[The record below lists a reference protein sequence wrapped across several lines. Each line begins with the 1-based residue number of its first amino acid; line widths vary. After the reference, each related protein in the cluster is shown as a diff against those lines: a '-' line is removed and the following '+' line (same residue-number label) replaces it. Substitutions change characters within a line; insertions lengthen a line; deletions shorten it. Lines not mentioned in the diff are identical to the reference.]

1 MAMTRR
7 VGRAY
12 AGVIRWAILL
22 AFLNFIAFLVLFLNS
37 QESVNVWVSNASGIA
52 IPLLAG
58 IGCFGFRQTASYK
71 RLSQV
76 KHLPVMLGGAAL
88 SYGLGML
95 VYTYEKKVLN
105 IPTANPGGG
114 DFFFLL
120 QYLFFIGAIA
130 LWPSKPLPGAMRWR
144 TWSDAVVLLT
154 ALMAFGWVY
163 LIGPAV
169 KESDLNSIAILIST
183 AYPVLDI
190 LIIFSVLQMMRKG
203 FDPRFRVATHIFVM
217 GLTINTVGDL
227 YLAISQIDGL
237 YQVGN
242 WLDMSWPLTAS
253 LAAISGMIVKVRMQV
268 PGFREAQNDDR
279 IIVAQRT
286 WTLYAPYVLVPAVG
300 ALIIQVAWTEH
311 SPFIRNGLYLFG
323 LALIIAILLRQLI
336 VIAEN
341 GSLYG
346 KLRDAYDELEVKS
359 MQVSLAADDAERIN
373 ERLREMTEE
382 LSGQNRTL
390 AESNEVLEEMAT
402 RDGMTGLAN
411 HRSFQERL
419 RAEVSKSTR
428 HKHPLALALIDVDF
442 FKQYNDHYGH
452 PAGDDVLRSIAR
464 LLQETT
470 REGDLAARYGGE
482 EFALLLPFVDR
493 EEAMR
498 TLDRLREA
506 VATFPFK
513 HRRVTLSIGLCMISD
528 DYSYAE
534 KMIEQADKALYSA
547 KSRGRNQVVCATEL
561 APISLADSD
570 SEALRFDA
578 GTPMGFASI
587 LAAGLQ
593 YHPQALAHEPQS
605 ALIAGLLAT
614 LELKDPMSRG
624 LPQRVLWFAM
634 RLAHEAVQRGD
645 LQMTPSAIRGLGYGA
660 LLHDIGRIGI
670 PESLLT
676 SSAQFTPE
684 ERSQVEA
691 HATLGAELLRK
702 FPGLAPGIPLVLH
715 HHERWDGRGYPEG
728 LSNESIPRG
737 ARILAYADAFMAM
750 SSDRPYAAK
759 RSYLE
764 ICEEFKRQ
772 AGKQFDPE
780 LLPAFLA
787 VPEHEW
793 DRLRNCEQVDWS
805 TQPRAA

>member
-1 MAMTRR
+1 MTRT
-7 VGRAY
+7 VGKAY
-12 AGVIRWAILL
+12 AGVMRWAIFLGILNL
-22 AFLNFIAFLVLFLNS
+22 AAFASLFFDLGKGLS
-37 QESVNVWVSNASGIA
+37 GWISDISGIA
-52 IPLLAG
+52 IPILAG
-58 IGCFGFRQTASYK
+58 IGCFGFRKAAGYN

-76 KHLPVMLGGAAL
+76 KHLPAVLGGAAL
-88 SYGLGML
+88 TYGLGMMI
-95 VYTYEKKVLN
+95 YTYQTKILHH
-105 IPTANPGGG
+105 PGYLGGG

-120 QYLFFIGAIA
+120 QYVFFIIAII

-144 TWSDAVVLLT
+144 TWSDAFVLLIG
-154 ALMAFGWVY
+154 LLAFGWVY
-163 LIGPAV
+163 LVGPAIR
-169 KESDLNSIAILIST
+169 ESDLNALSILVNT

-190 LIIFSVLQMMRKG
+190 LIIFSILQMMRKG
-203 FDPRFRVATHIFVM
+203 FDPRFRVATHLLVF

-227 YLAISQIDGL
+227 NYFISQIDGT
-237 YQVGN
+237 YMVGN
-242 WLDMSWPLTAS
+242 WLDVSWPLTAS
-253 LAAISGMIVKVRMQV
+253 MVAIAGMLIKIRMQV

-300 ALIIQVAWTEH
+300 ALVVQVAWTEP

-323 LALIIAILLRQLI
+323 LALIIAILVRQLI

-346 KLRDAYDELEVKS
+346 KLRDAYDELEEKNL
-359 MQVSLAADDAERIN
+359 QISLAADETERMN
-373 ERLREMTEE
+373 NRLREMANE
-382 LSGQNRTL
+382 LSGQNQTL
-390 AESNEVLEEMAT
+390 AKSNEELEEMAT

-411 HRSFQERL
+411 HRAFQERL
-419 RAEVSKSTR
+419 RAEVSKSVR
-428 HKHPLALALIDVDF
+428 YKHPLALALIDVDF

-452 PAGDDVLRSIAR
+452 PAGDDVLRSIAK

-493 EEAMR
+493 TEAMR

-528 DYSYAE
+528 DHCYPE

-561 APISLADSD
+561 APVSLAEADADS
-570 SEALRFDA
+570 LRFDA

-624 LPQRVLWFAM
+624 LPQRVMWFAM
-634 RLAHEAVQRGD
+634 RLAHEAIQRGD

-670 PESLLT
+670 AESLLNY
-676 SSAQFTPE
+676 SAQFTPE
-684 ERSQVEA
+684 QRSQIEA
-691 HATLGAELLRK
+691 HSNLGADLIRK
-702 FPGLAPGIPLVLH
+702 FPGLAPGIPLILH
-715 HHERWDGRGYPEG
+715 HHERWDGNGYPEG
-728 LSNESIPRG
+728 LTDESIPKG

-759 RSYLE
+759 RTYLE
-764 ICEEFKRQ
+764 ICGEFRKQ

-780 LLPAFLA
+780 LLEAFLA
-787 VPEHEW
+787 VPESEW
-793 DRLRNCEQVDWS
+793 ERLRNCEQFTWTTS
-805 TQPRAA
+805 ARAA